1 MAIIGIDVGTVR
13 VGCAI
18 ADPQV
23 RIPFPVA
30 TWPRAA
36 YEAERN
42 ILKLI
47 EERAAT
53 LLVVG
58 LPLDESGQRTDTC
71 EMVEAFVRRIAKR
84 NPIKIVYVDEAFS
97 SIEAEEKMNMG
108 AKRGAALDAQ
118 SACIILQRYFDLNP
132 LEQKD

>member
-30 TWPRAA
+30 TWLRAA
-36 YEAERN
+36 YEAEKN
-42 ILKLI
+42 ILRLI

-58 LPLDESGQRTDTC
+58 LPLDQSGQRTDTC

-84 NPIKIVYVDEAFS
+84 SPIKIVYVDEAFS
-97 SIEAEEKMNMG
+97 SIEAEEKMSMG
-108 AKRGAALDAQ
+108 AKRGETLDAQ
-118 SACIILQRYFDLNP
+118 SACVILQRHFDLNP
-132 LEQKD
+132 LK

>member
-30 TWPRAA
+30 TWLRAA
-36 YEAERN
+36 YEAEKN
-42 ILKLI
+42 ILRLI

-132 LEQKD
+132 LK